1 MSECEVCAGQEY
13 NGWPNRETWA
23 VGLHLDNDYGL
34 YEYRCGLVDVMVA
47 SHADW
52 VAEDPVSRAGARAVF
67 RVADAVESWV
77 REMFNMVFYPQAGDG
92 CVAVWRM
99 MAGDVGSLWRV
110 DWTRLAEGWVDV
122 SIDQASTVKMEGDD
136 A

>member
-52 VAEDPVSRAGARAVF
+52 CREHELPTTTRAVF

-77 REMFNMVFYPQAGDG
+77 RDEFERVFHPMEAVKQGVVVDHQAD
-92 CVAVWRM
+92 VWRM
-99 MAGDVGSLWRV
+99 MVSDVGSLWRV
-110 DWTRLAEGWVDV
+110 DWTCLAEHWVD
-122 SIDQASTVKMEGDD
+122 DAMEGDD
-136 A
+136 E

>member
-1 MSECEVCAGQEY
+1 MGECEVCAGQEY

-52 VAEDPVSRAGARAVF
+52 VAEDAVSRVGTRAVF

-77 REMFNMVFYPQAGDG
+77 RDEFERVFHPMEAVVQGVVVDHQAG
-92 CVAVWRM
+92 VWRM
-99 MAGDVGSLWRV
+99 MASDVGSLWRV
-110 DWTRLAEGWVDV
+110 DWTCLAEHWVD
-122 SIDQASTVKMEGDD
+122 DAEEGDD
-136 A
+136 E

>member
-13 NGWPNRETWA
+13 NGSPNRETWA
-23 VGLHLDNDYGL
+23 VGTHLDNDAGL

-52 VAEDPVSRAGARAVF
+52 VAEDAVSRAGARAVF

-77 REMFNMVFYPQAGDG
+77 REMFDMVFYPQAGDG
-92 CVAVWRM
+92 CVEVWRV

-122 SIDQASTVKMEGDD
+122 SIDQASTVKMDGDD
-136 A
+136 E

>member
-52 VAEDPVSRAGARAVF
+52 VAEDPVSRAGTRAVF

-77 REMFNMVFYPQAGDG
+77 RDEFERVFHPMEAVKQGVVVDHQAG
-92 CVAVWRM
+92 VWRM
-99 MAGDVGSLWRV
+99 MVSDVGSLWRV
-110 DWTRLAEGWVDV
+110 DWTRLAEDWVDEL
-122 SIDQASTVKMEGDD
+122 EGDD
-136 A
+136 E

>member
-67 RVADAVESWV
+67 RVADAGESWV
-77 REMFNMVFYPQAGDG
+77 RDEFEYVFFPERGVPGSTEPNQ
-92 CVAVWRM
+92 VADVWRM
-99 MAGDVGSLWRV
+99 MASDVGSLWRV
-110 DWTRLAEGWVDV
+110 DWTCLAEHWVD
-122 SIDQASTVKMEGDD
+122 DAEGDD